1 MQLFFYLPRC
11 FNSERKFWKQI
22 LNSTKFSKGC
32 NFSEPG
38 FLYKH
43 NFKYSLERQ
52 NRLVIYFP
60 TSKELIHAKME
71 KRADL
76 AVLIC
81 WLYIYIYM
89 KLHTLCYFHLWYE
102 STVLYGHWHWTVL
115 IQIMNCKMLWI
126 THLLYFFYWSQI
138 FISAIFTQ
146 FHPWIHVYWHFLIWD
161 NVDIENLKSW
171 WHPILCGV

>member
-60 TSKELIHAKME
+60 MSKELMG

-76 AVLIC
+76 AVLIF
-81 WLYIYIYM
+81 WLYM

-102 STVLYGHWHWTVL
+102 STVLYGHWHWTVQTALL
-115 IQIMNCKMLWI
+115 IQIVICKMLWI
-126 THLLYFFYWSQI
+126 THLLYFFIGLKFSSLLVLQS
-138 FISAIFTQ
+138 FIPGFMYI
-146 FHPWIHVYWHFLIWD
+146 
-161 NVDIENLKSW
+161 DIS
-171 WHPILCGV
+171 